1 MTIMT
6 IGIKV
11 KIKFVLNLLALKKNL
26 VLEFQESEGI
36 NKKELIFRTIVGL
49 KAIYNEKIS

>member
-49 KAIYNEKIS
+49 KAIYHEKIS